1 MHQNKDYSLN
11 IGNAILEPKSNEK
24 SKFFNKDL
32 ENIYDI
38 DNIYDKEIIYSKE
51 NVYNTKNIRFKYVKK
66 TVTSSQFDLSQG
78 DLSRDLSLN
87 LQEENLEKASLNL
100 GTKILI

>member
-1 MHQNKDYSLN
+1 MIKKKNISQEDINTWKNYIKSPTDIIDKDS
-11 IGNAILEPKSNEK
+11 IQS
-24 SKFFNKDL
+24 
-32 ENIYDI
+32 EN
-38 DNIYDKEIIYSKE
+38 NS
-51 NVYNTKNIRFKYVKK
+51 KNIRFKYVKK

-87 LQEENLEKASLNL
+87 LQEENVEKASLSL

>member
-1 MHQNKDYSLN
+1 MKVKRSKISFPAVSEAVTDENCRDYRQKKKMHLNKDYSLN

-38 DNIYDKEIIYSKE
+38 ENIYDKEIIYRKC
-51 NVYNTKNIRFKYVKK
+51 
-66 TVTSSQFDLSQG
+66 L
-78 DLSRDLSLN
+78 
-87 LQEENLEKASLNL
+87 
-100 GTKILI
+100 